1 MTKKQA
7 GGANIPNYLLQ
18 WSPQHGFNEQAE
30 QILFFNQKMFWLEIA
45 KTRSIF
51 VFLLKCS
58 ACFLQ
63 CSPGRFLGL
72 EMRYCSRVSV
82 QAAAPVLMDAVCS
95 SAHGDGPCR
104 VAGGGCEVMDAV
116 PLGTGVGCAGRALQL
131 LLPPGS
137 SCSVPARHF
146 QALSTQG

>member
-1 MTKKQA
+1 M
-7 GGANIPNYLLQ
+7 
-18 WSPQHGFNEQAE
+18 
-30 QILFFNQKMFWLEIA
+30 
-45 KTRSIF
+45 
-51 VFLLKCS
+51 
-58 ACFLQ
+58 
-63 CSPGRFLGL
+63 
-72 EMRYCSRVSV
+72 